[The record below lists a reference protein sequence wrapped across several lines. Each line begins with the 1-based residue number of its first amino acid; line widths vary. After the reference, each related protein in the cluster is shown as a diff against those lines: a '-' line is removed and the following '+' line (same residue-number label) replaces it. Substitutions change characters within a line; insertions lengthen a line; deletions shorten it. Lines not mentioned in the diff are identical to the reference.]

1 MVHHLQIQR
10 IDRPRDRRCA
20 RRLFRASNRKIKSRL
35 DERRSGDYEIIK
47 TIRPARCPTLCALSG
62 RHGATVCFPGI
73 AHEKYRARKIGNR
86 QPQHRVTIDMKTVLL
101 ALISLTATT
110 LIAADSP
117 PVGAAAPDFSLPDAA
132 GKTHSLSEYKGKYV
146 VLEWFNPE
154 CPFVKKHYGSGN
166 MQKLQSE
173 YTGKGVVWLT
183 IDSNAPGSE
192 GNLSP
197 EQAQKVIK
205 DWKTKQTALLLDPEG
220 KAGRTYNARNTP
232 HMFVIN
238 PEGKIIYEGAI
249 DSKASPNP
257 ADIPSSTNY
266 VKVALDESM
275 SGKPVS
281 KADTRPYGCSVK
293 YK

>member
-1 MVHHLQIQR
+1 
-10 IDRPRDRRCA
+10 
-20 RRLFRASNRKIKSRL
+20 
-35 DERRSGDYEIIK
+35 
-47 TIRPARCPTLCALSG
+47 
-62 RHGATVCFPGI
+62 
-73 AHEKYRARKIGNR
+73 
-86 QPQHRVTIDMKTVLL
+86 MKTKLLTALL
-101 ALISLTATT
+101 ALAASTA
-110 LIAADSP
+110 LFAADSP
-117 PVGAAAPDFSLPDAA
+117 AVGTNAPDFSLSDSK
-132 GKTHSLSEYKGKYV
+132 GKTQSVSQYKGKYV

-166 MQKLQSE
+166 MQKLQGE

-183 IDSNAPGSE
+183 IDSNAPESE
-192 GNLSP
+192 GSLSP
-197 EQAQKVIK
+197 EQAQKVMK
-205 DWKTKQTALLLDPEG
+205 DWNTKQTALLLDPEG

-238 PEGKIIYEGAI
+238 PEGKVIYEGAI
-249 DSKASPNP
+249 DSKASQNP

-281 KADTRPYGCSVK
+281 NANTRPYGCSVK

>member
-1 MVHHLQIQR
+1 
-10 IDRPRDRRCA
+10 
-20 RRLFRASNRKIKSRL
+20 
-35 DERRSGDYEIIK
+35 
-47 TIRPARCPTLCALSG
+47 
-62 RHGATVCFPGI
+62 
-73 AHEKYRARKIGNR
+73 
-86 QPQHRVTIDMKTVLL
+86 
-101 ALISLTATT
+101 
-110 LIAADSP
+110 
-117 PVGAAAPDFSLPDAA
+117 
-132 GKTHSLSEYKGKYV
+132 V

-166 MQKLQSE
+166 MQKLQGE

-183 IDSNAPGSE
+183 IDSNAPGYE

-197 EQAQKVIK
+197 EQAQKVMK
-205 DWKTKQTALLLDPEG
+205 GWSTKQTALLLDPEG
-220 KAGRTYNARNTP
+220 KAGRIYNARNTP

-281 KADTRPYGCSVK
+281 NANTRPYGCSVK